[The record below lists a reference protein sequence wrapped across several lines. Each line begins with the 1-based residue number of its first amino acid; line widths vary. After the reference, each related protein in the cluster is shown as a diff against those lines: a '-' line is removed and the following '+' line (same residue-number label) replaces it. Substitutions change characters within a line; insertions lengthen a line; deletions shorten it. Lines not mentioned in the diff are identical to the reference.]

1 MVFWA
6 ASLAGQMNHKQA
18 LDQQSGQ
25 KLECLTCHAAQ
36 KDSVGL
42 SERRKGRII
51 KDFNHSLH
59 LKMGNLAPV
68 IAAAIDKKQYLAS
81 SNKVDIA
88 GLRGHLDTKN
98 PCQACHRGL
107 ESSTGVLA
115 KSHFPNMED
124 CLVCHNKID
133 APFSCSQCHLEGQ
146 NLRPANHSSDFL
158 DKHTTGRLQLD
169 KTTCASCHGKRFTC
183 LGCH

>member
-1 MVFWA
+1 MFWA
-6 ASLAGQMNHKQA
+6 AVMAAQMNHKQA
-18 LDQQSGQ
+18 LDQ
-25 KLECLTCHAAQ
+25 KLECVGCHAGQ

-42 SERRKGRII
+42 SERHRGKVI
-51 KDFNHSLH
+51 KDFNHALH
-59 LKMGNLAPV
+59 LKMGNLAPL

-81 SNKVDIA
+81 PNKVDIA
-88 GLRGHLDTKN
+88 ALRAHLDTKN

-107 ESSTGVLA
+107 ETSTGALT
-115 KSHFPNMED
+115 KEHFPHMED

-133 APFSCSQCHLEGQ
+133 APFSCAQCHVEGQ
-146 NLRPANHSSDFL
+146 KLRPANHSPDFL